1 MNLRSEKPDRVI
13 APVVGEP
20 TINKV
25 FVADEVMD
33 RQQFDGRNTYMLQVL
48 DHCRRRESAIGA
60 AQVLRDVRVSG
71 CKSVHMQ
78 FIDHRP
84 VPRGSQQLVSAPG
97 EGLVDNHAFGYR
109 AGVILVV
116 EGEILFGVTDL
127 VPIQRIGPSDR
138 SCNRLR
144 IGIEQELG
152 RVESVPLLRLIR
164 PMDAVAITLSGTYL
178 RQVYMPDVIGT
189 FLDSNPVSFL
199 IGVRFVKQTQLHRR
213 GIFRKQREVHSLA
226 VPRCS

>member
-1 MNLRSEKPDRVI
+1 
-13 APVVGEP
+13 
-20 TINKV
+20 
-25 FVADEVMD
+25 
-33 RQQFDGRNTYMLQVL
+33 
-48 DHCRRRESAIGA
+48 
-60 AQVLRDVRVSG
+60 
-71 CKSVHMQ
+71 
-78 FIDHRP
+78 
-84 VPRGSQQLVSAPG
+84 PG
-97 EGLVDNHAFGYR
+97 ECLVDDHAFGYR
-109 AGVILVV
+109 AGVVLIVD
-116 EGEILFGVTDL
+116 GEILFGVTDP
-127 VPIQRIGPSDR
+127 VSIKRIGPIDR
-138 SCNRLR
+138 SRNRLR

-226 VPRCS
+226 V